1 MNQKDLLRPVADA
14 ASLSAPL
21 DNFNTADAVEYL
33 NALPLPLAANTLA
46 ALLALNFPEA
56 GPNEI
61 EVLMYAALV
70 LMFITLVVNVIGSM
84 IMMYAQRGNK

>member
-1 MNQKDLLRPVADA
+1 LGSHPQGNGAIRR
-14 ASLSAPL
+14 
-21 DNFNTADAVEYL
+21 Y
-33 NALPLPLAANTLA
+33 NTLA

-70 LMFITLVVNVIGSM
+70 LMFITLLVNVLGSM
-84 IMMYAQRGNK
+84 IMLYAQRGNK